1 MISACVIY
9 CCREGA
15 GKLSL
20 KKKKKKKNKKKKAA
34 FANTQGIN
42 APTMTDLKLV

>member
-9 CCREGA
+9 CCREGT

-20 KKKKKKKNKKKKAA
+20 RKKKKKNKKKKAA

>member
-20 KKKKKKKNKKKKAA
+20 KKKKKKNKKNKAA

>member
-20 KKKKKKKNKKKKAA
+20 KKKKKNKKKKAA

>member
-20 KKKKKKKNKKKKAA
+20 KKKKKKNKKKKAA